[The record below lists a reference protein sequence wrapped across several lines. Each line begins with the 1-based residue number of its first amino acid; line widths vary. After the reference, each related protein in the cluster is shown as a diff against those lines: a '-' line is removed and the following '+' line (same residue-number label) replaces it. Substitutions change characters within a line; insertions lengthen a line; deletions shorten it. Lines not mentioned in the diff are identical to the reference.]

1 MFNPGAVRGTG
12 SWIAAGSTNASRGWP
27 HSRRRREL
35 VARLECHGP
44 WPLSGS
50 PTKQPDVWY
59 TGPAAPRTGRG
70 GKCVNHQTLDRLM
83 APHPRVRSLRS
94 GQPVSGGACIVYW
107 MQRAQRGIDNPALNL
122 AIALGNEVKQ
132 PVVAVFSLTADY
144 PEAQRRH
151 YRFLVEGLRDAEAD
165 MAARAVPLVVRL
177 GSPEQVV
184 PAFANEVGASL
195 VVGDENPV
203 RIGQKWRE
211 HVARSLT
218 VPFHLVDA
226 DVVVPTSLFPREEY
240 AARTLRPKIRRVWND
255 YLKPLASPRAHT
267 VWKKPRPAGEAID
280 PDALMAKLKVGGIV
294 EVSDYP
300 GGTGEAMRRLGRF
313 LAERLDRYA
322 TARNEPVPYSTS
334 ELSAHLHFGH
344 ISPLTIALAALDS
357 GAPRVSID
365 SLLEE
370 LIVRREL
377 AINFVARNP
386 NYDRLAGCPE
396 WARKTL
402 AAHALDRRPV
412 VYTARRL
419 ETGETHDPLWN
430 AAQNEMVLTGRMH
443 NYLRMYWA
451 KKILEWTPDPET
463 AFQIALDLNDRYEM
477 DGRDPGGYTGVAWA
491 IGGKHDRPWPE
502 RPIFG
507 TVRFMSYESTRK
519 KFNSGG
525 YIARVNEL
533 QRR

>member
-1 MFNPGAVRGTG
+1 MGSGRFREARRIDLRSFMPWRG
-12 SWIAAGSTNASRGWP
+12 N
-27 HSRRRREL
+27 E
-35 VARLECHGP
+35 
-44 WPLSGS
+44 
-50 PTKQPDVWY
+50 
-59 TGPAAPRTGRG
+59 
-70 GKCVNHQTLDRLM
+70 VNQQTLEQLM
-83 APHPRVRSLRS
+83 APDPRVRAVRS
-94 GQPVSGGACIVYW
+94 GQPSSAGDCIVYW

-122 AIALGNEVKQ
+122 AIALGNAVEQ
-132 PVVAVFSLTADY
+132 PVAAVFALTADY

-151 YRFLVEGLRDAEAD
+151 YRFLAEGLRDAETD
-165 MAARAVPLVVRL
+165 MAARGVQLVVRL

-184 PAFANEVGASL
+184 PAFAREVGASL
-195 VVGDENPV
+195 LVGDENPV
-203 RIGQKWRE
+203 RIGRKWRE
-211 HVARSLT
+211 QVASNLT

-226 DVVVPTSLFPREEY
+226 DVVVPTALFPREEY
-240 AARTLRPKIRRVWND
+240 AARTLRPKIHRVWNV

-267 VWKKPRPAGEAID
+267 SWKRPRPAGEAIV
-280 PDALMAKLKVGGIV
+280 PDALMAKLKVGGIA
-294 EVSDYP
+294 EVPDYP
-300 GGTGEAMRRLGRF
+300 GGTPEALRRLRRF
-313 LAERLDRYA
+313 LAERLDHYA
-322 TARNEPVPYSTS
+322 TARNEPVPYSTT

-357 GAPRVSID
+357 GDPRESID

-386 NYDRLAGCPE
+386 DYDRLEGCPE

-402 AAHALDRRPV
+402 AAHARDPRPI
-412 VYTARRL
+412 VYTAAEL
-419 ETGETHDPLWN
+419 EAGKTHDPLWN

-463 AFQIALDLNDRYEM
+463 AFRIALDLNDRYEM
-477 DGRDPGGYTGVAWA
+477 DGRDPNGYTGVAWA

-519 KFNSGG
+519 KFNSAG